1 MKTERAHIRTFRQ
14 KTGLTQEAVAKQVGV
29 SLTTFKRWEYG
40 ETEPTI
46 SDIKRLCEVLGVTE
60 AELLQGPTSE
70 DWVLEIK
77 TGGKEVIDMNKAV
90 GCVSSV
96 NCGSDG
102 AVLTLGGRYETF
114 QDETK
119 FEGLIAQLRAAREL
133 ILQNGESLK
142 EINEKGKEAEA

>member
-1 MKTERAHIRTFRQ
+1 MLQIRRWRKQ
-14 KTGLTQEAVAKQVGV
+14 AGLTQEKLADLVNIHLNTL
-29 SLTTFKRWEYG
+29 SRWESG
-40 ETEPTI
+40 QREPRASEI
-46 SDIKRLCEVLGVTE
+46 AKLCEVLGVSE
-60 AELLQGPTSE
+60 AELLRGPAEE

-77 TGGKEVIDMNKAV
+77 AGGKEVINMDKAI
-90 GCVSSV
+90 GCISSV

-119 FEGLIAQLRAAREL
+119 FEGLIAQLRAARGL

-142 EINEKGKEAEA
+142 EINKKGKEAGV

>member
-1 MKTERAHIRTFRQ
+1 MLHIKKWRKQ
-14 KTGLTQEAVAKQVGV
+14 AGLTQEKLADLVNVHLNTL
-29 SLTTFKRWEYG
+29 SRWESG
-40 ETEPTI
+40 QREPRASEI
-46 SDIKRLCEVLGVTE
+46 AKLCEVLGVSE
-60 AELLQGPTSE
+60 AELLRGPAEE

-77 TGGKEVIDMNKAV
+77 AGGKEVINMDKAI
-90 GCVSSV
+90 GCISSV

-119 FEGLIAQLRAAREL
+119 FEGLIAQLRAARGL

-142 EINEKGKEAEA
+142 EINKKGKEAGA

>member
-1 MKTERAHIRTFRQ
+1 MTVR
-14 KTGLTQEAVAKQVGV
+14 
-29 SLTTFKRWEYG
+29 RWESG
-40 ETEPTI
+40 QREPRASEIT
-46 SDIKRLCEVLGVTE
+46 KLCEVLGVSE
-60 AELLQGPTSE
+60 AELLRGPAEE

-77 TGGKEVIDMNKAV
+77 AGGKEVINMDKAI
-90 GCVSSV
+90 GCISSV

-119 FEGLIAQLRAAREL
+119 FEGLIAQLRAARGL

-142 EINEKGKEAEA
+142 EINKKGKEAGA

>member
-1 MKTERAHIRTFRQ
+1 MKPEMLAYFRKKRGIEQ
-14 KTGLTQEAVAKQVGV
+14 ALLAEKLNVHVITV
-29 SLTTFKRWEYG
+29 SRWERG
-40 ETEPTI
+40 I
-46 SDIKRLCEVLGVTE
+46 SAPRASEIAKLCEVLGVSE
-60 AELLQGPTSE
+60 AELLRGPAEE

-77 TGGKEVIDMNKAV
+77 AGGKEVINMDKAI
-90 GCVSSV
+90 GCISSV

-119 FEGLIAQLRAAREL
+119 FEGLIAQLRAARGL

-142 EINEKGKEAEA
+142 EINKKGKEAGV

>member
-1 MKTERAHIRTFRQ
+1 MLHIKKWRKQ
-14 KTGLTQEAVAKQVGV
+14 AGLTQEKLADLVNVHLNTL
-29 SLTTFKRWEYG
+29 SRWESG
-40 ETEPTI
+40 QREPRASEI
-46 SDIKRLCEVLGVTE
+46 AKLCEVLGVSE
-60 AELLQGPTSE
+60 AELLRGPAEE

-77 TGGKEVIDMNKAV
+77 AGGKEVINMDKAI
-90 GCVSSV
+90 GCISSV

-119 FEGLIAQLRAAREL
+119 FEGLIAQLRAARGL

-142 EINEKGKEAEA
+142 EINKKGKEVGA

>member
-1 MKTERAHIRTFRQ
+1 MLHIKKWRKQ
-14 KTGLTQEAVAKQVGV
+14 AGLTQEKLADLVNVHLNTL
-29 SLTTFKRWEYG
+29 SRWESG
-40 ETEPTI
+40 QREPRASEI
-46 SDIKRLCEVLGVTE
+46 AKLCKVLGVSE
-60 AELLQGPTSE
+60 AELLRGPAEE

-77 TGGKEVIDMNKAV
+77 AGGKEVINMDKAI
-90 GCVSSV
+90 GCISSV

-119 FEGLIAQLRAAREL
+119 FEGLIAQLRAARGL

-142 EINEKGKEAEA
+142 EINKKGKEAGA